1 MKKQLRYEEVVVK
14 DVLTVAEVALYL
26 RISER
31 MVHEEKGKTIPC
43 VRFHRR
49 YLFYKAA
56 IQEWLMKASRCEDA
70 EPNPHSASEIADRI
84 FDETIRKRNGD
95 VL

>member
-1 MKKQLRYEEVVVK
+1 MKGKISYEDVAGK

-49 YLFYKAA
+49 YLFIK
-56 IQEWLMKASRCEDA
+56 QRSR
-70 EPNPHSASEIADRI
+70 S
-84 FDETIRKRNGD
+84 G
-95 VL
+95 